1 MITAAGAGI
10 GRSSALAFA
19 REGASVW
26 ATDIDTKALR
36 QLTEANAAIRWL
48 KMDVTDSRAVCAV
61 VNAIGRIDVL
71 FNCAGI
77 VHDGDILACRESDWD
92 NSFDV
97 NVKSCYR
104 TIRAVLPAM
113 LSQGGGSIINVSSV
127 ASNLKGVPGRFVYG
141 ATKAAVIGLTRA
153 IAADFVGKGIR
164 CNAICPG
171 TIDTPSLEQRIRAF
185 PDPVDARRLFE
196 KRQPMGRLGTADEVA
211 ALAVYLASEESSYTT
226 GCAHVIDGGWTI

>member
-1 MITAAGAGI
+1 M
-10 GRSSALAFA
+10 AFA
-19 REGASVW
+19 REGANVW
-26 ATDIDTKALR
+26 ATDIDTLALR
-36 QLTEANAAIRWL
+36 QLTEEHAAIRWL
-48 KMDVTDSRAVCAV
+48 KMDVTDSHAVAAV
-61 VNAIGRIDVL
+61 VKTIGRIDVL

-77 VHDGDILACRESDWD
+77 VHDGDILACSESDWD
-92 NSFDV
+92 YSFDV

-153 IAADFVGKGIR
+153 IAADFVSKGIR

-171 TIDTPSLEQRIRAF
+171 TIDTPSLQQRIRAF
-185 PDPVDARRLFE
+185 PDPLEARRVFE
-196 KRQPMGRLGTADEVA
+196 KRQAMGRLGTADEVA